1 MSDLGIFIDES
12 GDIGSN
18 SDFYIVTLVFHD
30 QSNQIDSQIQGFE
43 SELAH
48 LGLSSQSIVHAGPIV
63 RREEAY
69 KDMSLTMRRKIF
81 FKMFSFMR
89 LCNLAHVSFSIN
101 KKEHSGQFA
110 IKGRLANNLG
120 GFLTENL
127 GYFQS
132 FEKVIVYYDNGQS
145 LVTDL
150 INTVF
155 NAWLSRVDVRKIN
168 HVDYRLAQVA
178 DLVCTLELLRI
189 KEQNGMK
196 MSRSEEIFFESRRRL
211 NSVFLK
217 TLRKMEFGL

>member
-1 MSDLGIFIDES
+1 
-12 GDIGSN
+12 
-18 SDFYIVTLVFHD
+18 
-30 QSNQIDSQIQGFE
+30 
-43 SELAH
+43 
-48 LGLSSQSIVHAGPIV
+48 
-63 RREEAY
+63 
-69 KDMSLTMRRKIF
+69 MRRKIF